1 MSDTKPYRIQENSW
15 LAAIAARKLGT
26 RSVAMVIG
34 KTIHLWGIN
43 EAEFEADERLKKH
56 ELCHVRQY
64 QQYGTLG
71 FIWRYVGES
80 LRKGYH
86 NNRFEVEAR
95 AAETHT

>member
-1 MSDTKPYRIQENSW
+1 MHDIIRYRIKENSW
-15 LAAIAARKLGT
+15 LAAIAARKLKT
-26 RSVAMVIG
+26 AAVAMVVG
-34 KTIHLWGIN
+34 ETIHLWGIN

-71 FIWRYVGES
+71 FLWRYVGES
-80 LRKGYH
+80 IRKGYQ